1 MDVLLVFPCHYPRP
15 ISIPTLSLSLS
26 LYLVTTSVTSDPK
39 SQVRTRSEFW
49 LDPDSVTIT
58 RKHERL
64 EGIGEGAE
72 ITRVNGGNHG
82 VMPSDT
88 GNV

>member
-1 MDVLLVFPCHYPRP
+1 MDVLLVLPCHYPRP
-15 ISIPTLSLSLS
+15 ISIPTLSLS

-64 EGIGEGAE
+64 EGREG
-72 ITRVNGGNHG
+72 RGRRSHG
-82 VMPSDT
+82 
-88 GNV
+88 